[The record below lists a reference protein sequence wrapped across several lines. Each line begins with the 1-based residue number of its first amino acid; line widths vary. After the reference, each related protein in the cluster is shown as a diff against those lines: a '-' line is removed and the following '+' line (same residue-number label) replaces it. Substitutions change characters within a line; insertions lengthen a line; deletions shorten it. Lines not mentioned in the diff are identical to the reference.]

1 LSFEFEKEGIKLALR
16 SIRERKLRSFL
27 TIIGIVIG
35 IAAIISMMSIGE
47 GTNQY
52 VQEQFEQLG
61 SNKIIIS
68 TFTGMGPESMFG
80 AEELKEKDVALVK
93 SVRGVELSIPILYKT
108 LSTTYKDTT
117 ISSFVFGMNSNDAK
131 DIFEG
136 SQFEIRSGRWIRPGD
151 KYTIVLGS
159 MASKENFGK
168 ELKVRDS
175 ITIEDRSFEI
185 IGVMEEVGNSQDDSQ
200 IYMTL
205 ETLRE
210 ITGEEEEISAIF
222 AQAYDVKDVEEVADR
237 IQQKLDNKYGEDVF
251 AVMSTSTL
259 ANQVSSMMSAISIAL
274 GGIASIALVVAGIG
288 IANTMYMSILER
300 TKEIGIMKSIG
311 ATNTDILKIF
321 LIEAAMIGLIGG
333 IIGLAA
339 GTGLSNII
347 GYALESQGLPLKT
360 VVSVQL
366 ASLGFFFSIV
376 VGVLSGVLP
385 ARKAAQLNP
394 IDALRYE

>member
-1 LSFEFEKEGIKLALR
+1 MSFEFEKEGIKLALR

-80 AEELKEKDVALVK
+80 AEGLTKKDVDIVK
-93 SVRGVELSIPILYKT
+93 NVRGIEKAIPMLYKT
-108 LSTTYKDTT
+108 LSVTYKNT
-117 ISSFVFGMNSNDAK
+117 IIKSFIVGMNSDEAT
-131 DIFEG
+131 DVFEG
-136 SQFEIRSGRWIRPGD
+136 SQFDIDKGRWLRQGD
-151 KYTIVLGS
+151 RYVAVLGS
-159 MASKENFGK
+159 MVAEENFGK
-168 ELKVRDS
+168 ELKIRDK
-175 ITIEDRSFEI
+175 ITIEGKTFDI
-185 IGVMEEVGNSQDDSQ
+185 VGVMKELGNSQDDSSL
-200 IYMTL
+200 YLPL
-205 ETLRE
+205 ETMRE
-210 ITGEEEEISAIF
+210 ITDEEDEITVIF
-222 AQAYDVKDVEEVADR
+222 AQAYDVNDVDDVAER
-237 IQQKLDNKYGEDVF
+237 IQTKFDNKYGEDVF
-251 AVMSTSTL
+251 AVMSASTL

-333 IIGLAA
+333 ILGVII
-339 GTGLSNII
+339 GTGISNII
-347 GYALESQGLPLKT
+347 GYTLESQGLPLKT

-366 ASLGFFFSIV
+366 ASLGFSFSII
-376 VGVLSGVLP
+376 VGILSGILP